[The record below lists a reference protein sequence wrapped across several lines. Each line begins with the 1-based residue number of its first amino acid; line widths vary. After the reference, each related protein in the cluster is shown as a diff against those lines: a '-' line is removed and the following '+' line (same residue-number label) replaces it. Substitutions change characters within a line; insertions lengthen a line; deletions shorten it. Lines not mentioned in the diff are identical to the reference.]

1 MNTLSDD
8 QKIAGEITSQ
18 IDSRQSDIGDI
29 SWWDAPV
36 FVLFWGLVLVVFLQF
51 FSRYALN
58 SSIPWTEEVA
68 RYLLIVV
75 TFSGAFI
82 CARKKS
88 HIYLDF
94 FHLYI
99 SKAASRALFFLM
111 DMVTAVFFGYAAWSG
126 VALANRMGHQRM
138 ISIDVPRAYLFWT
151 VVFCLAITAIVT
163 LIRGFH
169 SLRRSGA

>member
-1 MNTLSDD
+1 MNNLSYD
-8 QKIAGEITSQ
+8 QKIAEEITSQ
-18 IDSRQSDIGDI
+18 IDAQQTDISDI

-36 FVLFWGLVLVVFLQF
+36 FAVFWALILVVFLQF

-58 SSIPWTEEVA
+58 SSIPWTEEIA

-99 SKAASRALFFLM
+99 PKTASRFLFFLM
-111 DMVTAVFFGYAAWSG
+111 DMISAAFFGYAAWSG
-126 VALANRMGHQRM
+126 AALANRVGHQRM
-138 ISIDVPRAYLFWT
+138 ISIDVPRGYLFWA
-151 VVFCLAITAIVT
+151 VVVCLAITALVT
-163 LIRGFH
+163 LVRGFH
-169 SLRRSGA
+169 TLRRPAP